1 MGIRL
6 WLDSPP
12 SSLAAAFVQVHE
24 VLDNW
29 PLRGG
34 DWEELAGVFREQRKQ
49 GGVLN
54 YRRAHPAR
62 TNHDRAIVGS
72 GPSGL
77 RLRRLVPLR
86 CDDALQLRSASAF
99 QAGQVRG
106 RVSLAVPPEICAW
119 EAHEARRAQTGDARI
134 ELYVPPISD
143 SAAAEARADVVVALL
158 RYLTA
163 SLATSAVAVT
173 VGQGDDVLRWAP
185 PAALE
190 PFLESVWVAE
200 AGAPP

>member
-6 WLDSPP
+6 WLESSP
-12 SSLAAAFVQVHE
+12 SSLAAAFVHVHE
-24 VLDNW
+24 ALDEW
-29 PLRGG
+29 PLRTG
-34 DWEELAGVFREQRKQ
+34 DWDELAGVFREQRKQ

-54 YRRAHPAR
+54 HRRAHPAR
-62 TNHDRAIVGS
+62 SNHDRAIVGA
-72 GPSGL
+72 GPSGA

-86 CDDALQLRSASAF
+86 SDDALQLRSASAF

-106 RVSLAVPPEICAW
+106 RVSLAVPPELCAW

-134 ELYVPPISD
+134 ELFVPPIRD

-163 SLATSAVAVT
+163 SLATCAVAVA
-173 VGQGDDVLRWAP
+173 VGQGDDVLRWTR

-190 PFLESVWVAE
+190 PFLESVWLAE